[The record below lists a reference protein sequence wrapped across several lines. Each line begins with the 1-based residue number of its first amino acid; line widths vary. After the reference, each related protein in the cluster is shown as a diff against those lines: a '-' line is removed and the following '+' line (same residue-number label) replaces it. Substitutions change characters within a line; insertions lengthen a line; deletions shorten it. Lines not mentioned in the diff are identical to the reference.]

1 VRATVIWTVLGGLLF
16 GASMVDVMGGGS
28 GATAVVLAT
37 LSLVAFGVAAW
48 EHGPNGARE
57 IALVASYAATA
68 AAGRVLFVAIPSVQP
83 VTIMTACAGAA
94 LGPRAGAA
102 VGAMAA
108 LVSNGFLGQ
117 GPWTPWE
124 MLGWGLVGASA
135 GMCGRL
141 LRRRSA
147 LVSFGV
153 VWGFAYGAL
162 LNLSV
167 LAAYGPAWTW
177 AAFVVVEVRG
187 LPFDTAHAIGN
198 AVIALA
204 AGPALIRLLERYGR
218 RLDVEIVWDEPEVE
232 PDVPLAADAA

>member
-1 VRATVIWTVLGGLLF
+1 MRPTVWSVLGSLLF
-16 GASMVDVMGGGS
+16 GASLVIVLRGGS

-37 LSLVAFGVAAW
+37 LSLVVFGVAAW

-102 VGAMAA
+102 VGALAA

-124 MLGWGLVGASA
+124 MLGWGLVGGSA

-153 VWGFAYGAL
+153 VWGFAYGPCSTCRCSRPSAPPD
-162 LNLSV
+162 V
-167 LAAYGPAWTW
+167 G
-177 AAFVVVEVRG
+177 G
-187 LPFDTAHAIGN
+187 LPGDRAARPPVRRGPRDRQRRDRAGGGPGARSAARALRTA
-198 AVIALA
+198 
-204 AGPALIRLLERYGR
+204 PR
-218 RLDVEIVWDEPEVE
+218 RQIVWDEPDPE
-232 PDVPLAADAA
+232 PGSALTGAA